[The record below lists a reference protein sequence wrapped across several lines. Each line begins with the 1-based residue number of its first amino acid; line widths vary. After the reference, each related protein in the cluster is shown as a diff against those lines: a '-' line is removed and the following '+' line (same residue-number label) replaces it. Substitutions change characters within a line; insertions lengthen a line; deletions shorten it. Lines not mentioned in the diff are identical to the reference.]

1 MSMAVEWFKEGGD
14 TMRELLRSKAR
25 AAMQRAGYTRLN
37 KPTYDPIMRKCPSGG
52 GSSADRKSPVRE
64 QPGGADRKP
73 YEIGLVP

>member
-37 KPTYDPIMRKCPSGG
+37 KPTYNQQGRGPSVF
-52 GSSADRKSPVRE
+52 AQRWRE
-64 QPGGADRKP
+64 FC
-73 YEIGLVP
+73 